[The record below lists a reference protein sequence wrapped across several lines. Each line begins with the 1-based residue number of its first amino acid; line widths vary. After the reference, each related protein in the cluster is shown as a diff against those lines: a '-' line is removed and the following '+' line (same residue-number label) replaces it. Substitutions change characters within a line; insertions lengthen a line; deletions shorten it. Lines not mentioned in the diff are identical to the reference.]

1 MGIRQLKSFSMYLK
15 LQIVYM
21 FLSLASADY
30 NNCHKKSE
38 EVCIDTTRK
47 VCDDPVESYE
57 SKEDCQTKYVD
68 QCTTEYEDVCETV
81 TKNECRTETTTRPG
95 EPGQKCSTNFED
107 QCNYLPTTKCKKEK
121 VPVTDLVPE
130 CRTEHRTV
138 VEYVQDRE
146 CDQVQ
151 EQVCNQVPEES
162 CHEVRSATTRLSK
175 CARKANTVRS
185 LARRLQ
191 STSAR

>member
-68 QCTTEYEDVCETV
+68 KCTTEYEDVCETV
-81 TKNECRTETTTRPG
+81 TKN
-95 EPGQKCSTNFED
+95 
-107 QCNYLPTTKCKKEK
+107 KCKD
-121 VPVTDLVPE
+121 VPSTE
-130 CRTEHRTV
+130 CKPR
-138 VEYVQDRE
+138 
-146 CDQVQ
+146 Q
-151 EQVCNQVPEES
+151 EQECHTVSEEECQQVPRMV
-162 CHEVRSATTRLSK
+162 CK
-175 CARKANTVRS
+175 
-185 LARRLQ
+185 
-191 STSAR
+191 